1 MSDAAQETVTEASA
15 EEAPQDEYVPGLDPD
30 PELPDFNLFGEDVE
44 EAAPVEAREESG
56 DEEPRIDESWSSK
69 VRKDRDQ
76 RKREIELKKREQFI
90 SRQENQLVSNDELRK
105 SFLANPEAFLE
116 AQGID
121 PIDFY
126 ADWTSRLASGSN
138 EMGSDLRISETEREL
153 ASLKDELKK
162 RDGQQLRQ
170 QAEARQQG
178 EINKYYAKI
187 DTFMKSEDAG
197 KFPLTVDQCSPEDI
211 AQGIGAYYQ
220 QTGVELNFNE
230 AFEKLE
236 NGLMKREK
244 DIFNDPDVIAKFK
257 KYHGLEASNTR
268 GRRSQVTLSNTLQTQ
283 PTKTPAEDMTD
294 DEVYEFWKGKLF
306 T

>member
-1 MSDAAQETVTEASA
+1 MSDAAQETATEAPA
-15 EEAPQDEYVPGLDPD
+15 EEAPQDGYILGVEPD
-30 PELPDFNLFGEDVE
+30 PELPNFNLFEEDGE
-44 EAAPVEAREESG
+44 EAAPVEAK
-56 DEEPRIDESWSSK
+56 EEPSGEEVKRDESWSSK
-69 VRKDRDQ
+69 IKKDRDQ
-76 RKREIELKKREQFI
+76 RKKEIELKKREELISEQESQF
-90 SRQENQLVSNDELRK
+90 SSNDELRK

-126 ADWTSRLASGSN
+126 ADWTNRLAGGST

-153 ASLKDELKK
+153 ASLKEELKQ
-162 RDGQQLRQ
+162 RDGQQLRR
-170 QAEARQQG
+170 QAEARQQD
-178 EINKYYAKI
+178 EINKYHVKI
-187 DTFMKSEDAG
+187 DTFMRSEDAG
-197 KFPLTVDQCSPEDI
+197 KFPLTVSQCSPEDI

-220 QTGVELNFNE
+220 ETGVELSFDE
-230 AFEKLE
+230 AFEKVE

-257 KYHGLEASNTR
+257 KYHGLDASNTR
-268 GRRSQVTLSNTLQTQ
+268 GRRSQLTLSNTLQTQ

-294 DEVYEFWKGKLF
+294 DEVYDFWKGKLF